1 MNPPVVEARRVT
13 KIYASGKESLVILRD
28 VDLAVSAGEVVAVV
42 GPSGS
47 GKSTLLHLLGTLD
60 RPTEGEVWIDGVPT
74 ATLSDAAL
82 AHVRNRTVGF
92 VFQFHHLLAE
102 FTAVENVEFPALLAR
117 QGGPEVRCRAVDLL
131 ARVGLAD
138 RGHHRPGEL
147 SGGERQR
154 VAVARALFTQPRLVL
169 ADEPSGDLDR
179 DRARALHD
187 LLLDLARSTGVAVVV
202 ATHDA
207 ELASRADRQFALHT
221 GALGRI

>member
-1 MNPPVVEARRVT
+1 MSAPVVEARQVT
-13 KIYASGKESLVILRD
+13 KIYASGKESLVILQN

-47 GKSTLLHLLGTLD
+47 GKSTLLQLLGTLD
-60 RPTEGEVWIDGVPT
+60 R
-74 ATLSDAAL
+74 
-82 AHVRNRTVGF
+82 R
-92 VFQFHHLLAE
+92 
-102 FTAVENVEFPALLAR
+102 
-117 QGGPEVRCRAVDLL
+117 
-131 ARVGLAD
+131 
-138 RGHHRPGEL
+138 HHRPGEL

-187 LLLDLARSTGVAVVV
+187 LLLDLARSAGVAVVV